1 MTDNMKL
8 WNSVCK
14 TDPKFTKEPDF
25 GRKFTTIDAAY
36 QVQRATETWGPIGE
50 GWRFDWS
57 LDFESMPG
65 VVLATVEL
73 TIGKGSKESTV
84 AAMGGATTSI
94 NTKKGPKIDTD
105 APKKAITDG
114 LTKAF
119 FYTGMCADVFLN
131 KHQDSKY
138 LQEIQKEFAGFDRKT
153 ARREIGRLCKELF
166 GKDEAQREFELYIQD
181 NNYTLNSGSGGASAK
196 LTDDELKAVVKDLGD
211 KVAAKGAK

>member
-14 TDPKFTKEPDF
+14 TNPNHTKRINQRGGFTA
-25 GRKFTTIDAAY
+25 IDAHY
-36 QVQRATETWGPIGE
+36 QIQTATETWGPIGE

-73 TIGKGSKESTV
+73 TVGKGKESTV
-84 AAMGGATTSI
+84 AAMGAAKTGIDT
-94 NTKKGPKIDTD
+94 GRIDTD

-114 LTKAF
+114 LTKALS
-119 FYTGMCADVFLN
+119 YTGMNADVFLGKFDDN
-131 KHQDSKY
+131 KYIEQVK
-138 LQEIQKEFAGFDRKT
+138 KEFAEFDRKD
-153 ARREIGRLCKELF
+153 ARREIGRLCKELY